1 MNKLTIRPQ
10 SQNNTTTIENHFID
24 VFMPRANGE
33 FVKIYLYLVRI
44 MNDPTSASTLSTIAD
59 NLEHTEKDLMRG
71 LNYWEKEGLL
81 NIARDANGNITEI
94 DMVPASIATSKP
106 VIAPTVIPVTAPL
119 APITPEPI
127 QAFEPTLEPTQNVAA
142 LLNSDPAT
150 TSVLP
155 SLDNFSATC
164 ITTIGSAFNKTDA
177 DNAPAA
183 KSNEEFKQL
192 LYIIQRYMERPIS
205 KTEMEYIQ
213 SYYDDLDFSSELIE
227 YLFEHC
233 VEHNHKSIHYINA
246 VAHAWA
252 KAGIKTV
259 EQAQNQVSNYNKS
272 YRLILR
278 SFGISGREP
287 VEAEINFMDRWMNE
301 FNYSL
306 EMINT
311 ACAKTI
317 EATHNPNFKYADT
330 IISNWAKNNVRTLDD
345 IRILDE
351 AHVQGKTKPKQ
362 GVATVAK
369 AKTRPATFDQRD
381 YDFNAINKQLL
392 NAN

>member
-81 NIARDANGNITEI
+81 NIARDTDGNITEI
-94 DMVPASIATSKP
+94 DMVPASIATPKT
-106 VIAPTVIPVTAPL
+106 I
-119 APITPEPI
+119 PEPI
-127 QAFEPTLEPTQNVAA
+127 QMQAVAIPETMDDFTNSQVSTISTTYQPEPNI
-142 LLNSDPAT
+142 AT

-164 ITTIGSAFNKTDA
+164 ITTIGNAFAQPIT
-177 DNAPAA
+177 PAA
-183 KSNEEFKQL
+183 PVATPKSNEDFKQL

-205 KTEMEYIQ
+205 KTEMEHIQ

-259 EQAQNQVSNYNKS
+259 EEAKNQVSNYNKS

-278 SFGISGREP
+278 SFGITGREP
-287 VEAEINFMDRWMNE
+287 VEAEISFMDRWMNE

-306 EMINT
+306 EMINR

-317 EATHNPNFKYADT
+317 EATHNPNFKYADS
-330 IISNWAKNNVRTLDD
+330 IIANWAKNNVRTLED
-345 IRILDE
+345 ITILDE
-351 AHVQGKTKPKQ
+351 AHAQGKS
-362 GVATVAK
+362 K
-369 AKTRPATFDQRD
+369 ANIGISTTSKVKTRPASFNQRD
-381 YDFNAINKQLL
+381 YDFDAINKQLL